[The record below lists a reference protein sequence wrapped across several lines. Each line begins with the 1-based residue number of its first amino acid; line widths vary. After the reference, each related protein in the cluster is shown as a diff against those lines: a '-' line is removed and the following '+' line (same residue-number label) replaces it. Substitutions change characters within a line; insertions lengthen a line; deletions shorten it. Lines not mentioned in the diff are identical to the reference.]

1 MVFNEN
7 FTHFIPDSRAG
18 VYCEFFE
25 IFKNIYMAE
34 ELWTAANKV
43 RNIQKA
49 TNPVP
54 QNKYPKKYVRRN
66 KVLRKIFW

>member
-7 FTHFIPDSRAG
+7 FTHNIPYSRAG
-18 VYCEFFE
+18 VYCEFCE

-54 QNKYPKKYVRRN
+54 QNKYPKKNVRSN
-66 KVLRKIFW
+66 NVLRKTFL